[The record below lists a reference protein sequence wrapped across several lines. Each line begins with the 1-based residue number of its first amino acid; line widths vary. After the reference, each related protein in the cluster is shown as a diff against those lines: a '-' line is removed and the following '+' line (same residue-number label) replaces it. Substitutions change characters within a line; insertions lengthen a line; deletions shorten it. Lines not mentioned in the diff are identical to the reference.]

1 MKKVLFLA
9 VAAVSMSLAS
19 CGENKVAEKQADA
32 VEAQGEATA
41 AKMDAAADTAKAQA
55 DQKADAIEA
64 AGDTAKKM

>member
-32 VEAQGEATA
+32 VEANADASA
-41 AKMDAAADTAKAQA
+41 AKMEAAADTTKAQGEKA
-55 DQKADAIEA
+55 ADAIKAE
-64 AGDTAKKM
+64 GDTAKKM